1 MKHES
6 FKFLHWVF
14 RNHAKWGNIVLKY
27 SFWNYCIIQPFRY
40 WRVTSEEYTLCNGA
54 ASYKI
59 QFQLKTV
66 VFFMCVFVR
75 FMQFRHNLLPSSL
88 SQSYQILAILMKNL
102 AIVDQEFLWRFTQ
115 SVTKCYQQK
124 SWIM

>member
-1 MKHES
+1 M
-6 FKFLHWVF
+6 
-14 RNHAKWGNIVLKY
+14 LKY
-27 SFWNYCIIQPFRY
+27 NFWNYCIIQPLRY
-40 WRVTSEEYTLCNGA
+40 WRVTSEYTLSNGA

-102 AIVDQEFLWRFTQ
+102 AIGDLEFL
-115 SVTKCYQQK
+115 
-124 SWIM
+124 